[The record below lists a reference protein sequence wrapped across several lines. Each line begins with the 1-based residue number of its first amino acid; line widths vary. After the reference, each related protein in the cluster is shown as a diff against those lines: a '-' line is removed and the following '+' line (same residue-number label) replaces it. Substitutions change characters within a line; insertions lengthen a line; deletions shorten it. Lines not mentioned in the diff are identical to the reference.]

1 MKRGNLEMGVLVA
14 VAAVAALGAL
24 FMFSGSDEPTGLASF
39 GDNPQFSQTQSACLM
54 GCYQDL
60 QMQSRNNDYL
70 SRQKLESCLNYCQS
84 IPKAN

>member
-1 MKRGNLEMGVLVA
+1 MKRGNLEMGVLIA

-24 FMFSGSDEPTGLASF
+24 FMFSGDGTSGLASY
-39 GDNPQFSQTQSACLM
+39 GDNPQFTQTQSSCLM

-70 SRQKLESCLNYCQS
+70 SRQRLESCLNYCQS
-84 IPKAN
+84 IPKTN

>member
-1 MKRGNLEMGVLVA
+1 MKRGNLEMGVLIA

-24 FMFSGSDEPTGLASF
+24 FMFSGDETTGLASY
-39 GDNPQFSQTQSACLM
+39 GDNPQFTQTQSSCLM

-84 IPKAN
+84 IPKTN